1 MRIDTWMLC
10 STSSSP
16 RQSVA
21 AADAHLARR
30 SAHSSAEG
38 LGGSST
44 SSMTWITVCD
54 SSSSSMAGRK
64 SPTNAW
70 GSMCFPAYRV
80 AACGHQ
86 QASNF
91 RQSRQMPRVAVACSL
106 ESFMR
111 GALVTSWQFRTGG
124 QHLSGCSPQI
134 ESKRGQANCTQSL
147 RPSQAHLACLDVSSH
162 HLACVAGTC
171 NGGALHPGGSSSS
184 SRANTTP
191 RNAMSSF
198 CHSCAQ
204 QTPRET
210 AASLSKVLRMQMGC
224 RTAPTLELGSCCAW
238 SQPHVAGILHL
249 AI

>member
-1 MRIDTWMLC
+1 MHSPLKQCHQCATVRHSTQYCSACSIYKYAWPATTSACQSGTLASSMRIDTCMLC

-21 AADAHLARR
+21 AADAHLARC

-44 SSMTWITVCD
+44 SSMTWITVCGG

-86 QASNF
+86 QASNG

-106 ESFMR
+106 ESLMR
-111 GALVTSWQFRTGG
+111 GALVTSWQF
-124 QHLSGCSPQI
+124 
-134 ESKRGQANCTQSL
+134 
-147 RPSQAHLACLDVSSH
+147 
-162 HLACVAGTC
+162 
-171 NGGALHPGGSSSS
+171 
-184 SRANTTP
+184 
-191 RNAMSSF
+191 
-198 CHSCAQ
+198 
-204 QTPRET
+204 
-210 AASLSKVLRMQMGC
+210 
-224 RTAPTLELGSCCAW
+224 
-238 SQPHVAGILHL
+238 
-249 AI
+249 